1 MKASVFGHAIRD
13 LSDGAKRWELASFWG
28 VDDVRQRYAR
38 TLFGPFWLVIVAGVW
53 IGSLG
58 FVMSALLGSN
68 MSTALPHLACGMILW
83 IYFSGLLNEGADIV
97 VANQFNIQ
105 NTSLPFS
112 IYIYRYAVRNIVIF
126 LHYLP
131 IIIGVLLACRVAPT
145 LQILLFI
152 PGFALLTLS
161 GIGLGVAIGFLV
173 ARYRDARQLLT
184 AVLQVLPL
192 LTPIIW
198 DDRFLPAAKHWV
210 AEYNPLHHLISVAR
224 DPLIGRP
231 VDGDSWVIALAVAFV
246 SLTIGFVSLSLH
258 RKRCTFWL

>member
-1 MKASVFGHAIRD
+1 MKASLFGNAVKD

-68 MSTALPHLACGMILW
+68 MATALPHLASGMILW
-83 IYFSGLLNEGADIV
+83 IYFSTMLNEGADLV

-112 IYIYRYAVRNIVIF
+112 IYIYRYAVRNLVIF

-131 IIIGVLLACRVAPT
+131 IIIGVLLVCRVRPT
-145 LQILLFI
+145 VQIALFI
-152 PGFALLTLS
+152 PGFVLLTLCGQS
-161 GIGLGVAIGFLV
+161 LGVALGFLV

-184 AVLQVLPL
+184 ALLQVLPL

-198 DDRFLPAAKHWV
+198 DDKFLPANKHWV
-210 AEYNPLHHLISVAR
+210 ADYNPLHHLISVAR

-231 VDGDSWVIALAVAFV
+231 IEAHSWFIALAITLA
-246 SLTIGFVSLSLH
+246 SLLIGFVSLSLN

>member
-1 MKASVFGHAIRD
+1 MKASLFGLAIKD
-13 LSDGAKRWELASFWG
+13 LSDGAQRWELASFWG

-68 MSTALPHLACGMILW
+68 MTAALPHLACGMILW
-83 IYFSGLLNEGADIV
+83 IYFSAMLNEGADIV

-112 IYIYRYAVRNIVIF
+112 IYVYRYAVRNIVIF

-131 IIIGVLLACRVAPT
+131 IIIGVLLVCRVTPT

-152 PGFALLTLS
+152 PGFVLLTLS
-161 GIGLGVAIGFLV
+161 GVGLGVAIGFLV

-198 DDRFLPAAKHWV
+198 DDRFLPADKRWV

-224 DPLIGRP
+224 DPLIGRALE
-231 VDGDSWVIALAVAFV
+231 GQSWLIAVAV
-246 SLTIGFVSLSLH
+246 TVAGLLIGFVSLSLH